1 MRTKIQA
8 NMPTAIKVA
17 KAIASMRKNNF
28 VSVSLL
34 KNRLEEQGVVCGKD
48 KLYRMWRYLVNNK
61 TIKKVSRSVFHWN
74 GSLAIWE
81 DPDKANAYC
90 LQMLKESK
98 TGPVETKVT
107 VPVRMPSL
115 ASIDAK
121 FLVDELRAR
130 GWEVKC
136 SKQTITIVEL

>member
-28 VSVSLL
+28 VSVGLL
-34 KNRLEEQGVVCGKD
+34 KNKLDEQGVICGKD

-61 TIKKVSRSVFHWN
+61 TIKKVSRSEFHWN

-98 TGPVETKVT
+98 TGPIKIE
-107 VPVRMPSL
+107 PVRIPSL

-130 GWEVKC
+130 GWQVKC
-136 SKQTITIVEL
+136 SKQTITVVEL

>member
-8 NMPTAIKVA
+8 DMPTAIKVA

-28 VSVSLL
+28 VSVGLL
-34 KNRLEEQGVVCGKD
+34 KNKLAEQGVVCGKD

-61 TIKKVSRSVFHWN
+61 TILKFSKSNFRWN

-98 TGPVETKVT
+98 TGPIKTE
-107 VPVRMPSL
+107 PVRIPSL

-130 GWEVKC
+130 GWQVKC

>member
-28 VSVSLL
+28 VSVGLL

-61 TIKKVSRSVFHWN
+61 TILKFSKSNFRWN

-98 TGPVETKVT
+98 TGPIKTE
-107 VPVRMPSL
+107 PVRIPSL
-115 ASIDAK
+115 ASIDEK
-121 FLVDELRAR
+121 FLVNELRAR
-130 GWEVKC
+130 GWQVKC